1 MYGCHV
7 TVQKI
12 RFCVLKGNTK
22 ALLTW
27 ETVVFLDWLLSQF
40 SVTFVLKIIKIG
52 FYCTVLCMCS
62 TSHRPVSVSLSVC
75 LCLCLSH
82 VGVLLKRLNIGLQK
96 QHHAIAQGL

>member
-27 ETVVFLDWLLSQF
+27 ETVVFLDRLLSQF

-62 TSHRPVSVSLSVC
+62 TSHRPVSVSRLSVC
-75 LCLCLSH
+75 VCACHTSEFY
-82 VGVLLKRLNIGLQK
+82 
-96 QHHAIAQGL
+96 